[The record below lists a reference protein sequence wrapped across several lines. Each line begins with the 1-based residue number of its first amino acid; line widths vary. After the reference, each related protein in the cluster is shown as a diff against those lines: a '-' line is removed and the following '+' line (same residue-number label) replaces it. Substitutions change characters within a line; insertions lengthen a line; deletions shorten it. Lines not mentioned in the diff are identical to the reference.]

1 MANLLEKGLALFGFE
16 LSGSKQEREKKE
28 KSASIVPPLDEDGS
42 GYATAPSGYFG
53 QTISFDVNESKDNAQ
68 LIYQYRAASMHPEV
82 DEAIENI
89 ITEAVTASE
98 NESSVKLILDNVEV
112 SEPIK
117 KKINEEFD
125 EIVRMLKFNEYG
137 YDIFKRW
144 YVDGRIYYHLVV
156 EKGKESNGIID
167 IRPID
172 ATKIRKVR
180 EVKTK
185 TDPATGIKTVES
197 VNEYFLYQ
205 ENPGKQTA
213 GVKLTKDSVAY
224 VTSGVLD
231 AKKKKVVSHLHKAL
245 KPVNQLRMMEHSLV
259 IYRMAR
265 APERRIFYIDVGN
278 LPRGKAEQYMKDHMA
293 KYRNK
298 IVYDTNTG
306 TIKDNRDHM
315 AMLEDFWL
323 PRREGG
329 RGTEITTL
337 PGGENLGQIEDV
349 IYFQRGLYKSLNVPI
364 GRLDTEQAGPFGLG
378 RPSEI
383 SREELKFQK
392 FIDRLRMRFSK
403 LFLDTLKTN
412 LILKG
417 VIVEDDWED
426 IENDI
431 VVDYIRDNFF
441 TELKNMEIWREKV
454 QTLEQLDPFVGRYF
468 SKEWIQKKILN
479 FNDEEIEEIDKA
491 ITGEEKSDP
500 DDVPISR
507 LPPPV
512 PEEE

>member
-1 MANLLEKGLALFGFE
+1 
-16 LSGSKQEREKKE
+16 
-28 KSASIVPPLDEDGS
+28 
-42 GYATAPSGYFG
+42 
-53 QTISFDVNESKDNAQ
+53 
-68 LIYQYRAASMHPEV
+68 
-82 DEAIENI
+82 
-89 ITEAVTASE
+89 
-98 NESSVKLILDNVEV
+98 
-112 SEPIK
+112 
-117 KKINEEFD
+117 
-125 EIVRMLKFNEYG
+125 
-137 YDIFKRW
+137 
-144 YVDGRIYYHLVV
+144 
-156 EKGKESNGIID
+156 
-167 IRPID
+167 
-172 ATKIRKVR
+172 
-180 EVKTK
+180 
-185 TDPATGIKTVES
+185 
-197 VNEYFLYQ
+197 
-205 ENPGKQTA
+205 
-213 GVKLTKDSVAY
+213 
-224 VTSGVLD
+224 
-231 AKKKKVVSHLHKAL
+231 
-245 KPVNQLRMMEHSLV
+245 
-259 IYRMAR
+259 
-265 APERRIFYIDVGN
+265 
-278 LPRGKAEQYMKDHMA
+278 
-293 KYRNK
+293 
-298 IVYDTNTG
+298 
-306 TIKDNRDHM
+306 
-315 AMLEDFWL
+315 MLEDFWL